1 MDYLQFIDDPVFA
14 KYFAT
19 DVVERQALITT
30 IAEQAACEIDLMR
43 FPNSCDFRARAI
55 RLLAAHRLTLY
66 DRLSASSDPTNA
78 SSAVQVSTGQVSSVS
93 VSAGSNSVSFQLP
106 EPTKFKEF
114 GTLSDTFWGLQLL
127 ELYKNLRFK
136 MSGFLT

>member
-1 MDYLQFIDDPVFA
+1 MSLDDPVFA

-19 DVVERQALITT
+19 DISERQALITT
-30 IAEQAACEIDLMR
+30 VAEQAAREINLMR
-43 FPNSCDFRARAI
+43 FSNSDFKARAI
-55 RLLAAHRLTLY
+55 RLLTAHRLTLY
-66 DRLSASSDPTNA
+66 ERLSASSDPTNA

-106 EPTKFKEF
+106 EPNKFKEF

-127 ELYKNLRFK
+127 ELYKNLRFM
-136 MSGFLT
+136 MSGFVT